1 MGSSLASS
9 GVQAMAGV
17 EAHALMG
24 AGRAR
29 RVHSD
34 RRMTIPSTLRS
45 EPARSVIDRLHEE
58 AKGDRK
64 RFLALAPRILLGI
77 LREGSFSKGVTP
89 GVMKECFIPLDR
101 ESGELM
107 YLTARA
113 IGAKTI
119 VEFGTSFGNSTLYLA
134 AAVRDGGGGLVIGTE
149 IEASKHARALG
160 HLEEAGLRDL
170 VDVRLGD
177 ALQTLRDLPDPVDL
191 VLLDGWKDLYL
202 PVLDLVQPRL
212 RKGAVV
218 VADNIFTFR
227 KALRPYVEQM
237 QSGRR
242 GFDSTTLSIGQ
253 GMEYSVGGPEGGLRT
268 PRRARSR
275 RRAGTA

>member
-1 MGSSLASS
+1 M
-9 GVQAMAGV
+9 M
-17 EAHALMG
+17 
-24 AGRAR
+24 
-29 RVHSD
+29 
-34 RRMTIPSTLRS
+34 IPSTLRS
-45 EPARSVIDRLHEE
+45 EPAQSVIDRLHEQ

-77 LREGSFSKGVTP
+77 LRKGSFSKGVTP
-89 GVMKECFIPLDR
+89 DVMKECFIPLDR

-119 VEFGTSFGNSTLYLA
+119 VEFGTSFGISTLYLA

-149 IEASKHARALG
+149 IEASKHARALR

-191 VLLDGWKDLYL
+191 VLLDGWKDLYM

-237 QSGRR
+237 QSGQR

-253 GMEYSVGGPEGGLRT
+253 GMEYSVYR
-268 PRRARSR
+268 
-275 RRAGTA
+275 GT